1 MAIDDLLFWERF
13 NWIPE
18 INMTVTESE
27 CALNRLSFDT
37 HCVDMS
43 RFLHTFVLG
52 RYRLRTFRSQKSV
65 TAYCTAQCCTMLHSP
80 PRFLT
85 NYKLMQ
91 CQCARNCV
99 TFSVHLG
106 PLCRKFASLCNLN
119 NLNEAQDTLQH
130 VATQLFRPTTC
141 K

>member
-1 MAIDDLLFWERF
+1 M
-13 NWIPE
+13 
-18 INMTVTESE
+18 
-27 CALNRLSFDT
+27 CANRLSFDT

-65 TAYCTAQCCTMLHSP
+65 TAQCTARRRDSL
-80 PRFLT
+80 
-85 NYKLMQ
+85 LMQ
-91 CQCARNCV
+91 CQCARNCI

-119 NLNEAQDTLQH
+119 NLNDAQDTLQH